1 MVEIK
6 VDPDK
11 CDGCGECIGVC
22 PGEVYEIGEDG
33 KAHPV
38 RPEDCQECC
47 SCVETCPNGAIW
59 VDICE

>member
-1 MVEIK
+1 MVNIG
-6 VDPDK
+6 VDPEK

-22 PGEVYEIGEDG
+22 PEEVYEIGEVG

-47 SCVETCPNGAIW
+47 SCVETSPNGAIW
-59 VDICE
+59 INICE